1 MSLLIKFHVTTGY
14 REYMRESG
22 IEQIMEDA
30 GHRIADA
37 AGGEKAGFVVEVQP
51 RAGRRQV
58 PRVSVRTATPEA
70 MEAEAKDRV
79 LTRALDA
86 GRG

>member
-1 MSLLIKFHVTTGY
+1 MLTIKFHVFTGY
-14 REYMRESG
+14 RDYMRESG
-22 IEQIMEDA
+22 VEQLLEDA

-37 AGGEKAGFVVEVQP
+37 AGGEDAGFVVDVQS